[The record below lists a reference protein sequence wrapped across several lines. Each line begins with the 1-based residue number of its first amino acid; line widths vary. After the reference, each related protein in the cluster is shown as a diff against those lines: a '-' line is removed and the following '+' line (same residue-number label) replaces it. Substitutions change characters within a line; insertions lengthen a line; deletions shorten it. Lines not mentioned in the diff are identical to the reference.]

1 MRTDGRDGRI
11 ALIGHAQMNL
21 AELARLAPV
30 PILKY
35 EILNAKET
43 PSEIEAGVDC
53 AVFLT
58 SVEIGISQAL
68 INYWNYFAERLIP
81 RILLVSISTMSD
93 IDFDDIVLIGVR
105 TLEQLATPYLVVHG
119 QSGEPIGLIDI
130 STNKITDYSS
140 KAESIADSEL
150 IDLVRDFQ
158 IEYQELIEAYGDE
171 GFSEGLV
178 AIALPIQFDSGLG
191 LDKFQNLLEKLTK
204 P

>member
-1 MRTDGRDGRI
+1 MLFR
-11 ALIGHAQMNL
+11 
-21 AELARLAPV
+21 
-30 PILKY
+30 
-35 EILNAKET
+35 
-43 PSEIEAGVDC
+43 S
-53 AVFLT
+53 
-58 SVEIGISQAL
+58 
-68 INYWNYFAERLIP
+68 
-81 RILLVSISTMSD
+81 
-93 IDFDDIVLIGVR
+93 
-105 TLEQLATPYLVVHG
+105 
-119 QSGEPIGLIDI
+119 GLIDI

-140 KAESIADSEL
+140 KTESIADSEL